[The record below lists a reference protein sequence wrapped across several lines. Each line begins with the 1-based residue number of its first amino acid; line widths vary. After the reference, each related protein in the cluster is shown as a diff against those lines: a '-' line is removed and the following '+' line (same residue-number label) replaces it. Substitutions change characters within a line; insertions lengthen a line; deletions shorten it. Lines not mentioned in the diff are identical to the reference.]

1 MKRALAA
8 VLLAAACGSG
18 TDGKPVAPPTTPEP
32 PARPPTVQAVAAL
45 WSKPAIGD
53 GYSVGER
60 VRVVLDF
67 ELHTTTVEGSPR
79 LAIQIGEHVRLA
91 DFSPWVEDDFPP
103 ERPSRLQRFEYKV
116 GPDDADPDG
125 ISIEADA
132 LDFSDGAIRGRGGGE
147 IQVEIRAVNPQS
159 RGHNLARPGEALDTH
174 RVIGR
179 PPPLVCTDERQ
190 RAAAFS
196 RGASLVDEWDGTPFR
211 VDMVRNFPDSVA
223 DLDRLLQPVKLLE
236 QKIEEQLGYRII
248 EMGTLIPLRAAPS
261 GSNCTLRRERGQIQG
276 FFYSKPTDSFAAAA
290 FTTCAAFGYTRKL
303 MTEWCPQCEEHPRT
317 QNGKYFDAITLH
329 EIFHLLGFNHHYEID
344 PEWRFAGGVEMS
356 PPLTRVRLP
365 EAEAVLWEDI
375 DALRCIFP
383 EGGR

>member
-116 GPDDADPDG
+116 GPDDADSDG

-132 LDFSDGAIRGRGGGE
+132 LDFSDGAIRGREGGE
-147 IQVEIRAVNPQS
+147 IRVEIRAVDPQGLG
-159 RGHNLARPGEALDTH
+159 RNLARPGEALDTH
-174 RVIGR
+174 RVIG
-179 PPPLVCTDERQ
+179 PPEPRVCTDERQ

-196 RGASLVDEWDGTPFR
+196 RGAILVDEWDGTPFR
-211 VDMVRNFPDSVA
+211 IDMVRNFPDSVE
-223 DLDRLLQPVKLLE
+223 DLERLLQPVELLD
-236 QKIEEQLGYRII
+236 QQIEEQLGYRIV
-248 EMGTLIPLRAAPS
+248 EMGTLIPWRPAPS
-261 GSNCTLRRERGQIQG
+261 GSNCTLRRERGQALG
-276 FFYSKPTDSFAAAA
+276 YFFSKHTDKFRAGANPL
-290 FTTCAAFGYTRKL
+290 CADFVYTRQL
-303 MTEWCPQCEEHPRT
+303 MAEWCPQCEEHPRT
-317 QNGKYFDAITLH
+317 QGGQYFDAITLH
-329 EIFHLLGFNHHYEID
+329 EIFHLFGFNHNSEFGPD
-344 PEWRFAGGVEMS
+344 LLDRGGVEMS
-356 PPLTRVRLP
+356 LSLTTSRLP
-365 EAEAVLWEDI
+365 EALWEDI
-375 DALRCIFP
+375 DLLRCIFP
-383 EGGR
+383 EGG